1 VRDWGCG
8 VPRLRYL
15 SLKQTL
21 RDHDGEDLF
30 HPWEYLGPK
39 QRRLLTKSWA
49 GVFRDFLL
57 RHLPVEELSSSF
69 ADGVG
74 RPSKDLFMAWR
85 ALILQQLH
93 NQTDREIIESVS
105 LNIAWQS
112 PGSIR

>member
-1 VRDWGCG
+1 M
-8 VPRLRYL
+8 
-15 SLKQTL
+15 
-21 RDHDGEDLF
+21 
-30 HPWEYLGPK
+30 
-39 QRRLLTKSWA
+39 
-49 GVFRDFLL
+49 FRDFLL

-105 LNIAWQS
+105 LNIAWQYPWLNPLTEPLRQDAWDVPLS
-112 PGSIR
+112 QWESHPEIAAQIPELKTGATP